1 MLFRLP
7 FKKTFSEPERD
18 ELSISL
24 FILSNNFCLRFLIV
38 SFEAPFIIAAWVL
51 PRWLIVNSQYLHAH
65 LLSSLSYLLRFFPPA
80 IKISTLRRTSGFT
93 FKFLQLLQRTI
104 NIPSISF

>member
-1 MLFRLP
+1 MSISSCAMLFRLP

-18 ELSISL
+18 ELSINL

-51 PRWLIVNSQYLHAH
+51 PRWLIS
-65 LLSSLSYLLRFFPPA
+65 PP
-80 IKISTLRRTSGFT
+80 IQDIV
-93 FKFLQLLQRTI
+93 
-104 NIPSISF
+104 